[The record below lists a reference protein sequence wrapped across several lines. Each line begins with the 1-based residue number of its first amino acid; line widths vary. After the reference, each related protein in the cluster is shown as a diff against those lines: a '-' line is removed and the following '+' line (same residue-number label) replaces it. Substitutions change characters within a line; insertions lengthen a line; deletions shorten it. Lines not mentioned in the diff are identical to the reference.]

1 MRWHPLSPARV
12 EPGDTQVEADKGETR
27 MNTPPAN
34 AGGVAPP
41 DGYTTD
47 TGQMSG
53 AGRNIGNAAEDAKG
67 EVEDTQP
74 TELTDAEFGKE
85 HTKWQ
90 ADYAAAIEQL
100 GPGATAMC
108 DNPTPFAGQIGGAG
122 GRDSPPQAGGAST
135 GPPPRG
141 GGWGRAGPT

>member
-53 AGRNIGNAAEDAKG
+53 AGRNIGNAAEDAKA

-100 GPGATAMC
+100 GQGATAMC
-108 DNPTPFAGQIGGAG
+108 DNLTAFAGQIGGAG
-122 GRDSPPQAGGAST
+122 AQYSSTESGATST
-135 GPPPRG
+135 VTAPGSG
-141 GGWGRAGPT
+141 L